1 MVLFTLYALSEGVA
15 IAFWLKLL
23 HGTTIAEVY
32 EAASLGAAVRRLLRL
47 QWSRVGV
54 ASIFAALSLV
64 RGPLMQRALFLA
76 DGVYAMNVVFAV
88 LGMII
93 SLTSILAILPLY
105 NNYWTLGRS
114 VSLNALEIARAFG
127 APLFDGLDGNM
138 TTRDIE
144 IEKGHLAVRYGAV
157 ERNGEEKVLRIEDTS
172 KVNVRMPREGEI
184 FG

>member
-1 MVLFTLYALSEGVA
+1 MGLFTLYALSEGVA

-23 HGTTIAEVY
+23 HGATIAEVY

-54 ASIFAALSLV
+54 ASISAALSLA
-64 RGPLMQRALFLA
+64 RGPLMQRALVLA
-76 DGVYAMNVVFAV
+76 DGVYAMNVVLVV

-93 SLTSILAILPLY
+93 SLTSIFAILPLY
-105 NNYWTLGRS
+105 NNYGTLGRS

-144 IEKGHLAVRYGAV
+144 IEKGDLAVRYGAV